1 MVEQNPTAQTSST
14 IEPSQGKSQPP
25 DPNSDLEFPIALRK
39 GTRACTRHPISN
51 YMSYAN
57 LSKSYKTFVSR
68 VTNQF
73 VPKNIKEA
81 MSDVNWNLAVK
92 EEMQA
97 LVENDTWTVT
107 ELPQGK
113 NTVGCKW
120 VFTVKYLADGSVDRY
135 KARLVARGFT
145 QTYGLDYTETFA
157 PVAKINS
164 IRILLSVA
172 VNMNWSL
179 HQLDVKNAFLNGVLD
194 EEVFMT
200 LPPGYEEVM
209 GSGKV

>member
-1 MVEQNPTAQTSST
+1 
-14 IEPSQGKSQPP
+14 
-25 DPNSDLEFPIALRK
+25 
-39 GTRACTRHPISN
+39 
-51 YMSYAN
+51 
-57 LSKSYKTFVSR
+57 
-68 VTNQF
+68 
-73 VPKNIKEA
+73 

-135 KARLVARGFT
+135 MARLVARGFT

-157 PVAKINS
+157 LVAKIN
-164 IRILLSVA
+164 
-172 VNMNWSL
+172 
-179 HQLDVKNAFLNGVLD
+179 
-194 EEVFMT
+194 
-200 LPPGYEEVM
+200 
-209 GSGKV
+209 